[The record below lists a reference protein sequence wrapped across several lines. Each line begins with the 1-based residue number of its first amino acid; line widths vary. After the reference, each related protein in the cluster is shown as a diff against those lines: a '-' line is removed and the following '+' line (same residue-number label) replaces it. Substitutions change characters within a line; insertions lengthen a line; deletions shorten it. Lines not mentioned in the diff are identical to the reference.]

1 MENDEL
7 KYNSLKHI
15 TTMGSLAHTYGN
27 LLATAQKWVLDIP
40 SFKNFFKT
48 IHVQSQIAHEQI
60 IKNTENFTKKF
71 VKKSKPMI
79 IFRPRISYDEDTFL
93 AKTMMVERMGGGLIN
108 SDTPGTIDLHPFLF
122 DPKTSLNLQFS
133 EVRRVMYLDV
143 IIILDTYIQQLNF
156 MDFLMNELVKN
167 RPFDINTWL
176 EAYLPREYMEIV
188 GKLAGIPV
196 HGQNG
201 SVKEFLDYMNENACY
216 PVIYKLAGSTG
227 KEEFYRYY
235 YTNILTTLTELDK
248 SDGEN
253 NGHIMTNYQIT
264 FTLKMEFWTPG
275 INYIF
280 SPKIDSSMNLPQT
293 TDSTLIPIYADV
305 FAYEDL
311 DLPPGWR
318 MYQHASY
325 QLDKPKDNV
334 DFNNLLDESIQEVI
348 NYHIKNGIP
357 LLNFIDI
364 KVRKQGNLVHEG
376 HDYVVDWEHRKVYFN
391 NTDYGWFTYTI
402 IISVDV
408 SYINRMIEKIF
419 HLK

>member
-235 YTNILTTLTELDK
+235 YTNILTTLTDLDK